1 MKNPFHLAIP
11 VNDLAK
17 AADFYEN
24 ILGCDRGRESDSW
37 IDFNLFGH
45 QLVCHY
51 VQESN
56 IKNINP
62 VDGDAVPVPHFGV
75 ILDFDQFDSL
85 AHKLKSKKQ
94 SFIIEPKIR
103 FAGKPGEQRT
113 MFLQDPCGTALEF
126 KAFKSLNSI
135 FVS

>member
-103 FAGKPGEQRT
+103 FAGKSGEQRT
-113 MFLQDPCGTALEF
+113 MFLQDPCGNALEF
-126 KAFKSLNSI
+126 KAFKSLNGI
-135 FVS
+135 FES

>member
-113 MFLQDPCGTALEF
+113 MFLQDPCGNALEF
-126 KAFKSLNSI
+126 KAFKSLSSI

>member
-75 ILDFDQFDSL
+75 ILDFDKFDSL

-103 FAGKPGEQRT
+103 FAGKP
-113 MFLQDPCGTALEF
+113 
-126 KAFKSLNSI
+126 
-135 FVS
+135 

>member
-24 ILGCDRGRESDSW
+24 ILGCDRGRESDLW

-113 MFLQDPCGTALEF
+113 MFLQDPCGNSLEF
-126 KAFKSLNSI
+126 KAFKTLNSI

>member
-1 MKNPFHLAIP
+1 MRNPFHLAIP

-51 VQESN
+51 VKEAN

-85 AHKLKSKKQ
+85 ADKLKSKKQ

-103 FAGKPGEQRT
+103 FAGMLGEQRT
-113 MFLQDPCGTALEF
+113 MFLQDPCGNALEF

>member
-103 FAGKPGEQRT
+103 FAGKTGEQRT
-113 MFLQDPCGTALEF
+113 MFLQDPCGNALEF
-126 KAFKSLNSI
+126 KAFNSLNSI
-135 FVS
+135 FES

>member
-85 AHKLKSKKQ
+85 AHKLKKKNKVL
-94 SFIIEPKIR
+94 S
-103 FAGKPGEQRT
+103 
-113 MFLQDPCGTALEF
+113 
-126 KAFKSLNSI
+126 
-135 FVS
+135 